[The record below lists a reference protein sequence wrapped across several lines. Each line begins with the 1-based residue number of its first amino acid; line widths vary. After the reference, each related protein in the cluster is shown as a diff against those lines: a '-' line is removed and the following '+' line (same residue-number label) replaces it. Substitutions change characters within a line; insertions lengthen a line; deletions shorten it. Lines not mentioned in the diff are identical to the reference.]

1 MSRNARTVTISNNNV
16 EFNVTHVRLS
26 VRARSSR
33 SIAFFI
39 AYLYRESGQRV
50 ERWRTRRRSNDTK
63 QTEKRVTFAFSHDSS
78 DTYRSIGTCS
88 SDDSR
93 ILPERFPTKLA
104 RATVFAVKETS
115 ITEQPRPSNQY
126 IVAVCKCENEN
137 HATTSR
143 EACAN
148 KHEKGRAAFD
158 ENTERET
165 ERERERERKR
175 GRFDTR
181 RRLSSRL
188 LASRTFHLESR
199 FHFPVLV
206 VVHGTFLSLTRC
218 LPASSCRFESTDVDK
233 GKRERKGYVP
243 VARVTRS

>member
-148 KHEKGRAAFD
+148 KHEKDRAAFD

-165 ERERERERKR
+165 EREREREREK
-175 GRFDTR
+175 TR
-181 RRLSSRL
+181 TIR
-188 LASRTFHLESR
+188 H
-199 FHFPVLV
+199 
-206 VVHGTFLSLTRC
+206 
-218 LPASSCRFESTDVDK
+218 ASSSLVT
-233 GKRERKGYVP
+233 
-243 VARVTRS
+243 VARVSNVSPGIALPFPGLGCRPWHFSLINQVSASFLVPFRVDGRGQG